1 MDGVVLLGLTC
12 RSIPAGLIDDNS
24 KMYALSNQSFLSM
37 NSGRI
42 GTIDAGA
49 LVPSNATC

>member
-12 RSIPAGLIDDNS
+12 RSIPAVLDDNS